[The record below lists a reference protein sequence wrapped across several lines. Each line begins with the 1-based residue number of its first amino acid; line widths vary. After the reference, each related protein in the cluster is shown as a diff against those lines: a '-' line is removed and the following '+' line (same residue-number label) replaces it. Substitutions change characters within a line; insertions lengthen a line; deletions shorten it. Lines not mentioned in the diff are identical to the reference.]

1 MANEA
6 AIIPGCTLPVT
17 DPTHLT
23 TRQILREIGTLKE
36 IVFAKI
42 ESSSAEHALIQS
54 VTKTR
59 LDGMDKATVL
69 LQDMA
74 DQLPTAIDAKITAL
88 REVHDEKFNSIKNQ
102 FTEMDVRTER
112 SSKDNNVAVGA
123 AFSAAKEA
131 VGEQNKS
138 SALAIAKSEAATGK
152 QIEQLQQLT
161 IKGMESLDEK
171 INDVKERLTRLEGA
185 SEGKTVADTS
195 HHTSSSFVVSAILG
209 LIAFASLMLAIVM
222 AIKK

>member
-1 MANEA
+1 MAVLA
-6 AIIPGCTLPVT
+6 A
-17 DPTHLT
+17 DPTLLT
-23 TRQILREIGTLKE
+23 TRQILHEIENLKE
-36 IVFAKI
+36 LIFTKL
-42 ESSSAEHALIQS
+42 ESGHAEHALIQA
-54 VTKTR
+54 VVETR

-69 LQDMA
+69 LQGMA
-74 DQLPTAIDAKITAL
+74 DKLLVTIDTKITAL
-88 REVHDEKFNSIKNQ
+88 REVHNEKFSSIKNQ

-152 QIEQLQQLT
+152 QIEQLQQL
-161 IKGMESLDEK
+161 IVSGNKALDDK
-171 INDVKERLTRLEGA
+171 LNDVKERLTRVEGA

-195 HHTSSSFVVSAILG
+195 HHTSSSTSISIIFAV
-209 LIAFASLMLAIVM
+209 IAFASLVVGTIVAIW
-222 AIKK
+222 K